1 MTIRSRRS
9 ALRFESLEQR
19 ALLAVVVSPADQME
33 SVEPVE
39 QLEPVEPVE
48 PVEQVEQVE
57 CVELTEQFEQCK
69 LPIIII
75 CPGPETGDDFTPPD
89 AEWPEAAPQDFL
101 AEYDAFLAE
110 HPDWLSDHGADGIQL
125 MVIAPSTHLPWIEL
139 STPGAA
145 RAFDAW
151 YEQTYLQICIDY
163 PPFFAVDEEW
173 PLVVEEEPVVD
184 FVAEEWLPV
193 ERGEEEYDGTS
204 GFEEETLFYATL
216 PDVAP
221 DTRAAAFALPSV
233 PATDYTA
240 LSRGF
245 AFAQLS
251 ESLAERPAS
260 GRPKLRGVPPRA

>member
-1 MTIRSRRS
+1 MTIRFRRS

-19 ALLAVVVSPADQME
+19 ALLAVVVSPAEQME
-33 SVEPVE
+33 SVAPVE
-39 QLEPVEPVE
+39 QLEP
-48 PVEQVEQVE
+48 VEQVE

-69 LPIIII
+69 RPIIII
-75 CPGPETGDDFTPPD
+75 CPGIETGEDFTPPAPPD
-89 AEWPEAAPQDFL
+89 AEWPEAVPQDFL

-173 PLVVEEEPVVD
+173 PLVGEEEPVAD
-184 FVAEEWLPV
+184 FVGEEWLPV

-204 GFEEETLFYATL
+204 GFEEETLFSAAL
-216 PDVAP
+216 PNVAP

-233 PATDYTA
+233 PVTDYTV

>member
-19 ALLAVVVSPADQME
+19 ALLAVVVSPVEQME
-33 SVEPVE
+33 SVEPAE
-39 QLEPVEPVE
+39 QLET
-48 PVEQVEQVE
+48 VEQVE
-57 CVELTEQFEQCK
+57 CVELTEQFEQYK
-69 LPIIII
+69 RPIIII
-75 CPGPETGDDFTPPD
+75 CPGIETGEDFTPPAPPD
-89 AEWPEAAPQDFL
+89 AEWPEAVPQDFL

-173 PLVVEEEPVVD
+173 PLVVEEEPVAD
-184 FVAEEWLPV
+184 FVGEEWLPV

-204 GFEEETLFYATL
+204 VFEEETLFYATL
-216 PDVAP
+216 PNVAP
-221 DTRAAAFALPSV
+221 DTRAAAFALSSA
-233 PATDYTA
+233 PAVERPWLTT
-240 LSRGF
+240 GF
-245 AFAQLS
+245 AFAQFS
-251 ESLAERPAS
+251 DSLAERPAS
-260 GRPKLRGVPPRA
+260 GRPKQRAAPQQIIGG

>member
-9 ALRFESLEQR
+9 AFRFESLEQR
-19 ALLAVVVSPADQME
+19 ALLAVVVSPAEQME
-33 SVEPVE
+33 SVEPFE
-39 QLEPVEPVE
+39 QLEPVE
-48 PVEQVEQVE
+48 
-57 CVELTEQFEQCK
+57 QFEQCQ
-69 LPIIII
+69 LPIMFI
-75 CPGPETGDDFTPPD
+75 CPGLETGDDFTPPAPRD

-125 MVIAPSTHLPWIEL
+125 MVIAASTHLPGIEL

-163 PPFFAVDEEW
+163 PTFFAVDEEW
-173 PLVVEEEPVVD
+173 PLVVEEDPVVD
-184 FVAEEWLPV
+184 LVGEEWLPV

-233 PATDYTA
+233 PATDYTV

>member
-19 ALLAVVVSPADQME
+19 ALLAAVVSPVEQME
-33 SVEPVE
+33 SVEPIE
-39 QLEPVEPVE
+39 QLEPVE
-48 PVEQVEQVE
+48 QFE
-57 CVELTEQFEQCK
+57 CVELTEQFEQCVR
-69 LPIIII
+69 PIIII
-75 CPGPETGDDFTPPD
+75 CPGANNGEDFTPWLPPVKPD
-89 AEWPEAAPQDFL
+89 AEWPEAVPQDFL

-139 STPGAA
+139 STPGAT

-173 PLVVEEEPVVD
+173 PLVVEEEPVAD
-184 FVAEEWLPV
+184 FFDEEWLLV
-193 ERGEEEYDGTS
+193 NE
-204 GFEEETLFYATL
+204 L

-221 DTRAAAFALPSV
+221 DTRAAAFALSSA
-233 PATDYTA
+233 PAVERPWLAT
-240 LSRGF
+240 GF
-245 AFAQLS
+245 AFAQFS
-251 ESLAERPAS
+251 DSLAERPAS
-260 GRPKLRGVPPRA
+260 GRPKQRAAPQRIIGG